1 MKRLMIPMI
10 FAGQS
15 NFGRILKSPTLLTRS
30 KALVRSINEM
40 YIFHVIVWW
49 IISNQQFNVCPG
61 NHSVT
66 QDKLPLQALGVAL
79 EKLKQFFSD
88 GKECDA
94 LLVEAVS
101 PVPMFAALMSYG
113 TSTSCQRRQD
123 FVELAKGNRLCCMH
137 FRISAGKPSRQ
148 GAYPEEGEPRASFTS
163 SSVGSTSSSSRTGKH
178 FMTFRASSGTQFS
191 YSSK

>member
-1 MKRLMIPMI
+1 MIPRI

-61 NHSVT
+61 KHSVA
-66 QDKLPLQALGVAL
+66 QDKLPLQALGVAFGQ
-79 EKLKQFFSD
+79 LKQFFSD

-101 PVPMFAALMSYG
+101 PVPMSSCLIVPQPLASADRISQSLLKASSLLHAL
-113 TSTSCQRRQD
+113 QD
-123 FVELAKGNRLCCMH
+123 FSWKTVLTGRLSRRRRTQGLFHLLFCRFNIQLLQNR
-137 FRISAGKPSRQ
+137 
-148 GAYPEEGEPRASFTS
+148 
-163 SSVGSTSSSSRTGKH
+163 
-178 FMTFRASSGTQFS
+178 
-191 YSSK
+191 